1 MTEKKRSCYISIQS
15 TNMKIETINLII
27 LLLFLEK
34 IIIVQYLLLWT
45 HHKILIQRKNIQ
57 LVKQKTMNW

>member
-15 TNMKIETINLII
+15 NNMKIETINLII

-57 LVKQKTMNW
+57 LVKQKTMN

>member
-45 HHKILIQRKNIQ
+45 HHKN
-57 LVKQKTMNW
+57 